1 MNRLVPVQNR
11 DNNWPPF
18 SYRNYKPQLRG
29 SRHFMDQVSMKNGM
43 KNGLDQQMSEYYDG
57 GWEILDFVDIPK
69 ALASRLTDGDLA
81 AILLCIDAK
90 NNLNRLNL
98 THCFGIVGQGLEPLR
113 ESKVLEKLD
122 LGLVRQIEVPQIFT
136 DAQISDEIVC
146 AILNGILSV
155 EGNTFKRLYVPWF
168 GAFGN
173 INPSERLLQ
182 FVGSHDLAFM
192 NEKNRCAYFGSDNL
206 QGLLQLQNVERSSD
220 IIDRCSNAIG
230 TNMLNAL
237 IAIRYY
243 ADARMWIRVAE
254 RGVILLAVMIVETEI
269 DGQGQKILLT
279 GVLVHI
285 VNVLMRSVRQ
295 DVVIADYVNV
305 VMVR

>member
-1 MNRLVPVQNR
+1 M
-11 DNNWPPF
+11 
-18 SYRNYKPQLRG
+18 
-29 SRHFMDQVSMKNGM
+29 H
-43 KNGLDQQMSEYYDG
+43 
-57 GWEILDFVDIPK
+57 
-69 ALASRLTDGDLA
+69 
-81 AILLCIDAK
+81 IDAK
-90 NNLNRLNL
+90 NNLKRLNL

-155 EGNTFKRLYVPWF
+155 EGNTFKRLYVPWS

-192 NEKNRCAYFGSDNL
+192 NEKNRCAYFGYDNL

-220 IIDRCSNAIG
+220 IIDRCMQCNWDEYVKC
-230 TNMLNAL
+230 TNCDKILCSGCEDVDTCSGEGCN
-237 IAIRYY
+237 IVSCYDCR
-243 ADARMWIRVAE
+243 DRDRWPGAE
-254 RGVILLAVMIVETEI
+254 NIVNWCTSAYSERFNEECPTRCGDCRLRECCNDTIDCKDCKMKVFNRLVEDNNEKQDEI
-269 DGQGQKILLT
+269 DQL
-279 GVLVHI
+279 
-285 VNVLMRSVRQ
+285 NVENEEKQAEIDQLRQ
-295 DVVIADYVNV
+295 ELSQL
-305 VMVR
+305 RCE